1 MLSHWVWL
9 STREVGNQMKLA
21 LLEHF
26 GDPERIYYAD
36 RDEYALVEGMKTH
49 YFATLEDK
57 SLAGV
62 NEILGNAEQHG
73 IRILTLHDAAY
84 PGRLRNIYDP
94 PVLLYYK
101 GMLPNFDDEAAI
113 AVVGTRDAT
122 PYGIQA
128 TEKLSYGM
136 AQQGAL
142 IVSGLARGIDSAAH
156 RAALRAG
163 GKTTAV
169 LGSGI
174 DVIYPAENRYLYEDV
189 AASGALIS
197 EYPPGTPP
205 AGKHFPQR
213 NRIIS
218 GLSVAILVTE
228 APEKSGALITAAAAL
243 DQGREVFAVPG
254 QIDAPMSVGCNR
266 LIRDGAG
273 LAAESWD
280 ILEDFQSRFAHKL
293 RPKFVKEPEDL
304 EYHGESVLQG
314 AANEV
319 KPELDLAA
327 SDLSLTD
334 DQILI
339 LKTLGDEPIHVD
351 DLVEAT
357 GIPTRRVLSALTILT
372 VEDLVEEQSGKKFT
386 ARVRLV

>member
-1 MLSHWVWL
+1 MLNHWVWL
-9 STREVGNQMKLA
+9 ATREVSNQMKLT

-26 GDPERIYYAD
+26 GAPESIYYGDPE
-36 RDEYALVEGMKTH
+36 EYALVEGMKKQ
-49 YFATLEDK
+49 YLPTLKDK
-57 SLAGV
+57 SLSGV
-62 NEILGNAEQHG
+62 DQILGDAERLG
-73 IRILTLHDAAY
+73 IRLLTIQDAAY
-84 PGRLRNIYDP
+84 PSRLKNIYDP

-101 GMLPNFDDEAAI
+101 GMLPVFDEEAAI

-136 AQQGAL
+136 ASQGAL
-142 IVSGLARGIDSAAH
+142 VISGLARGIDSAAH

-163 GKTTAV
+163 GKTAAV
-169 LGSGI
+169 LGCGI
-174 DVIYPAENRYLYEDV
+174 DVIYPYENRYLYEDV
-189 AASGALIS
+189 AASGSLIS

-205 AGKHFPQR
+205 AGRHFPER

-218 GLSVAILVTE
+218 GLSVAVLVVE

-254 QIDAPMSVGCNR
+254 QINAPMSIGCNR
-266 LIRDGAG
+266 LIREGAG
-273 LAAESWD
+273 LASESWD
-280 ILEDFQSRFAHKL
+280 ILQDFFPRFAHKI
-293 RPKFVKEPEDL
+293 RPSRVAEPEDL
-304 EYHGESVLQG
+304 EYHGESVLPG
-314 AANEV
+314 EAAEV
-319 KPELDLAA
+319 KPQLDLAA

-351 DLVEAT
+351 DLVELT
-357 GIPTRRVLSALTILT
+357 QIPTRRVLSALTILT
-372 VEDLVEEQSGKKFT
+372 VEELVEEQSGKKFT
-386 ARVRLV
+386 TRVQLV

>member
-26 GDPERIYYAD
+26 GDPESIYYAD

-57 SLAGV
+57 SLAEV
-62 NEILGNAEQHG
+62 NEILGNAERHG

-169 LGSGI
+169 LGGGI

-205 AGKHFPQR
+205 AGRHFPQR

-280 ILEDFQSRFAHKL
+280 VLENFQPRFAHKL

-314 AANEV
+314 AASEV
-319 KPELDLAA
+319 KPEIDLAA

-372 VEDLVEEQSGKKFT
+372 VEELVEEQSGKKFT

>member
-1 MLSHWVWL
+1 MLNHWLWL
-9 STREVGNQMKLA
+9 STREVSNQMKLT

-26 GDPERIYYAD
+26 GTPESIYFSD
-36 RDEYALVEGMKTH
+36 REEYALVEGMKRN
-49 YFATLEDK
+49 YFPTLEDK
-57 SLAGV
+57 DLGEV
-62 NEILGNAEQHG
+62 DKILGDVERLG
-73 IRILTLHDAAY
+73 IRILTIQDAAY
-84 PGRLRNIYDP
+84 PSRLKNIYDP
-94 PVLLYYK
+94 PILLYYK
-101 GMLPNFDDEAAI
+101 GMLPVFDEEAAV

-136 AQQGAL
+136 ASQGAMV
-142 IVSGLARGIDSAAH
+142 ISGLARGIDSAAH

-163 GKTTAV
+163 GKTAAV
-169 LGSGI
+169 LGCGI
-174 DVIYPAENRYLYEDV
+174 DVIYPPENRYLYEDV
-189 AASGALIS
+189 AASGSLIS

-205 AGKHFPQR
+205 ASRHFPER

-218 GLSVAILVTE
+218 GLSVAVLVVE

-254 QIDAPMSVGCNR
+254 QIDAPMSIGCNR

-273 LAAESWD
+273 LASESWD
-280 ILEDFQSRFAHKL
+280 ILQDFWPRFAHKI
-293 RPKFVKEPEDL
+293 RPNRVLEPEDL
-304 EYHGESVLQG
+304 EYHGESVLPG
-314 AANEV
+314 EAAEV
-319 KPELDLAA
+319 KPQLDLAT

-351 DLVEAT
+351 DLVELT
-357 GIPTRRVLSALTILT
+357 QIPTRRVLSALTILT
-372 VEDLVEEQSGKKFT
+372 MEELAEECSGKKFI
-386 ARVRLV
+386 ARVQLV

>member
-26 GDPERIYYAD
+26 GDPESIYYAD
-36 RDEYALVEGMKTH
+36 REEYALVEGMKKH

-57 SLAGV
+57 SLTEV
-62 NEILGNAEQHG
+62 NEILGNTERLG
-73 IRILTLHDAAY
+73 IRILTLHDAIY
-84 PGRLRNIYDP
+84 PQRLRNIYDP

-101 GMLPNFDDEAAI
+101 GMLPQFDDEAVI

-280 ILEDFQSRFAHKL
+280 ILENFQPRFAHKL

-314 AANEV
+314 AAAEV
-319 KPELDLAA
+319 KPEIDLAA
-327 SDLSLTD
+327 NDLSLTD
-334 DQILI
+334 DQVLI

-351 DLVEAT
+351 DLVEST

-372 VEDLVEEQSGKKFT
+372 MEELVEEHSGKKF
-386 ARVRLV
+386 AAKVRLV